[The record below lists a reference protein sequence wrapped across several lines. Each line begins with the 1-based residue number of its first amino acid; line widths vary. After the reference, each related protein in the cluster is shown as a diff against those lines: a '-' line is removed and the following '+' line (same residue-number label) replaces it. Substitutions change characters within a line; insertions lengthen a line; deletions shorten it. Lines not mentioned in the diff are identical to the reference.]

1 MITHLTSPL
10 TYTNLY
16 GNLTAIAN
24 LINKYENTTDK
35 TQKDT
40 IASNIKLL
48 IEKIIIFNLWD

>member
-10 TYTNLY
+10 AYTSLY

-35 TQKDT
+35 TQKMQ
-40 IASNIKLL
+40 
-48 IEKIIIFNLWD
+48 